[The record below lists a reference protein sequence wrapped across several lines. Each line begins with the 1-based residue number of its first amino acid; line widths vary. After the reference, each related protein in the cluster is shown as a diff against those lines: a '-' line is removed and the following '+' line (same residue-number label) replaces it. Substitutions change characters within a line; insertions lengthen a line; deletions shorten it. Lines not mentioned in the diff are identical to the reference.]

1 MSLESVRS
9 DILVLK
15 RYENELVAPFEQRLV
30 KFGTLKLSE
39 ILHSRGLLDTETC
52 KNLVRINQDTFKP
65 ELLVKY
71 LLQLINKYVAIDK
84 QGFSSFI
91 DILVALGWKGLARKL
106 LRSKL
111 VRERQGSVWPEAR
124 SMGEYIFCELDIPVL
139 TALLSDKVSDKWES
153 LSMELGLSESEREE
167 CKAEASDAGRLCKV
181 IVMWIRSSSICS
193 TWSNLENALQSSRVG
208 CSDIIGSGLKE
219 KVWAE
224 IPIGKQIV
232 GKLEPVC
239 QSSNAAIASGEAA
252 LVGFQVSSDIL
263 VKYQWSKNNKSLSDN
278 KVYSGTQSPFLFI
291 SDFDL
296 QAEGDYKC
304 HASRSDEF
312 ISSDEI
318 TLLMKKQ
325 PKILE
330 IIQSRY
336 SALTEISHPWSSIP
350 FKAFINL
357 AAVQNSDISKF
368 DYTIRGDAYD
378 IIGDKEIIDYG
389 DVFGRYK
396 SGGRIIVT
404 GRPGCGKTTLMNKI
418 AKDWGEKSSLL
429 GATIVI
435 LVPLMLVSSKE
446 DLSLFDIVELV
457 VGKHRVKEYMS
468 EIEHT
473 NGKNV
478 CFLFDGLEE
487 FRVHPS
493 SIISQLINKQ
503 VLPLAMVIVA
513 SDPRVASIVRNNCPN
528 SHYIEIVGFTK
539 QQINAYIYSYFNNDR
554 DARNL
559 VALLDNHVNV
569 IEMCYLPVHIQMICF
584 IYSQVEEIFPHTES
598 SIYELL
604 VFLILKYHGEN
615 LEPVINSLQSLTGE
629 LRNIFCAICKIA
641 FDMTV
646 ESKQHFKESDCDTSI
661 SSLLNT
667 GLLVSISSSTSL
679 YQTDDVYA
687 FHHLAIQKYLAA
699 QHLASLDVETLEKV
713 FDVLGDKHSMELVW
727 IFYCGISKLSN
738 FEILKKL
745 FVAKSTEFKVRC
757 AFESQNIVACRQALE
772 PHTNTLSFSNAY
784 LLPTTFLAAIYV
796 ICNSEFDI
804 TNLAFLQCYLD
815 TAGISVLVDKL
826 NSRIC
831 NNIKFLGI
839 NDCTS
844 EPGCLNMLLKNLTS
858 LKTLD
863 LLKTKLRSEDIEI
876 LTEDVS
882 LPHLT
887 DLMVQLPAEHTLLSL
902 LRFNSEQLELVR
914 FECPMS
920 VSYKESCRYNIV
932 ANTYFPDTTNFNLD
946 QKMLFYCNILFQ
958 SITMSKWVSLC
969 SKLVLI
975 NCGVRDQ
982 DLQLLADSM
991 AVFTKLEI
999 FHLDFNSITTKGVAL
1014 LCDYLKN
1021 CSELRVF
1028 SAHCNQI
1035 DDSGALAL
1043 LDVLVHLKFLDLQ
1056 GNPITD
1062 KGLADLSE
1070 VLKNRGKD
1078 LEFYVS
1084 ITSSLTPYSNL
1095 EFMQQSLELICDS
1108 ENMEAIFRAQQC
1120 CKFLPKDKSTDII
1133 MSNITTVTEQGKS
1146 LGMQ

>member
-1 MSLESVRS
+1 MSSGVCSE
-9 DILVLK
+9 ILVLK
-15 RYENELVAPFEQRLV
+15 GYEKELAALLE
-30 KFGTLKLSE
+30 KFGALQLSE
-39 ILHSRGLLDTETC
+39 ILRSRGLLDAETC
-52 KNLVRINQDTFKP
+52 KNLIRINQDNLEQ
-65 ELLVKY
+65 ELLVRF
-71 LLQLINKYVAIDK
+71 LLQIINKYVAVDK
-84 QGFSSFI
+84 EKFSTFI
-91 DILVALGWKGLARKL
+91 DILVTIGWEGVGMEL
-106 LRSKL
+106 LRSML
-111 VRERQGSVWPEAR
+111 VRERQGSVWPEA
-124 SMGEYIFCELDIPVL
+124 SDMGEYIFCELDIPVL

-153 LSMELGLSESEREE
+153 LAMELGLSESEREE

-208 CSDIIGSGLKE
+208 FSDIIGSGLKE
-219 KVWAE
+219 KVWAQ

-239 QSSNAAIASGEAA
+239 QSSDAAIASGEAA

-278 KVYSGTQSPFLFI
+278 KVYSGTTSPFLFI
-291 SDFDL
+291 SNFDL

-304 HASRSDEF
+304 HASRADEF

-318 TLLMKKQ
+318 TLLMKTR

-357 AAVQNSDISKF
+357 VLVQNSDISKF

-378 IIGDKEIIDYG
+378 VIGAKERIDYRE
-389 DVFGRYK
+389 VFGRYI
-396 SGGRIIVT
+396 SGGLIIVT

-418 AKDWGEKSSLL
+418 AKDWGVKSSLL

-435 LVPLMLVSSKE
+435 LVPLMIVSSKE
-446 DLSLFDIVELV
+446 DLSVFDIVELV
-457 VGKHRVKEYMS
+457 VGKHRVKEYMP

-493 SIISQLINKQ
+493 SIIYQLINKH

-513 SDPRVASIVRNNCPN
+513 SGPRVASIVRYNCPN
-528 SHYIEIVGFTK
+528 SQCIEIVGYTK
-539 QQINAYIYSYFNNDR
+539 QQIEACIYSYFNNDR

-559 VALLDNHVNV
+559 VALLHNHVNV
-569 IEMCYLPVHIQMICF
+569 LEMCYLPVHIQMICF
-584 IYSQVEEIFPHTES
+584 IFGQVGEIFPHTES

-604 VFLILKYHGEN
+604 VLLILKRMHHGEN

-641 FDMTV
+641 FDTIV

-661 SSLLNT
+661 SYLLNT

-713 FDVLGDKHSMELVW
+713 VDVLGDKHSMELVW

-738 FEILKKL
+738 FEIFKKI
-745 FVAKSTEFKVRC
+745 FATTSTEFKVRC
-757 AFESQNIVACRQALE
+757 AFESQNIVACKQALE
-772 PHTNTLSFSNAY
+772 PHTNTLSFSNAH

-796 ICNSEFDI
+796 VRNSEFDI

-815 TAGISVLVDKL
+815 TAGIRILVDKL

-839 NDCTS
+839 NDCIS

-882 LPHLT
+882 LPLLT
-887 DLMVQLPAEHTLLSL
+887 DLMVQLPAEHTSLSL
-902 LRFNSEQLELVR
+902 LSFNSEQLELVR

-946 QKMLFYCNILFQ
+946 HNMLFYCNILFQ

-982 DLQLLADSM
+982 DLQLLTDSM
-991 AVFTKLEI
+991 TVFTKLEI
-999 FHLDFNSITTKGVAL
+999 FHLDFNSITTIGVAL
-1014 LCDYLKN
+1014 LCDYLRN
-1021 CSELRVF
+1021 CSELIVF

-1043 LDVLVHLKFLDLQ
+1043 LDALVHLKFLDLQ

-1070 VLKNRGKD
+1070 VLKYRGKD

-1095 EFMQQSLELICDS
+1095 EFVQQSLELICDS

-1120 CKFLPKDKSTDII
+1120 CKFLPKDKSTDVI
-1133 MSNITTVTEQGKS
+1133 MSNITAVTEQGKS

>member
-1 MSLESVRS
+1 MSLGVCPEV
-9 DILVLK
+9 LVLK
-15 RYENELVAPFEQRLV
+15 GYEKELVALLE
-30 KFGTLKLSE
+30 KFGALQLSE
-39 ILHSRGLLDTETC
+39 ILHSKSLLASETY
-52 KNLVRINQDTFKP
+52 KNLIRINQDNFKQ
-65 ELLVKY
+65 ELMVRY
-71 LLQLINKYVAIDK
+71 LLQLINKYVEIDK
-84 QGFSSFI
+84 KGFSSFI
-91 DILVALGWKGLARKL
+91 DILVTLGWDDLGREL
-106 LRSKL
+106 LRCKL
-111 VRERQGSVWPEAR
+111 VRERQDSISSIGK
-124 SMGEYIFCELDIPVL
+124 YIFCELDIPIL

-153 LSMELGLSESEREE
+153 LAMELGLSESEREE
-167 CKAEASDAGRLCKV
+167 CKAEASDASRLCKV
-181 IVMWIRSSSICS
+181 IVIWIRSSSICS
-193 TWSNLENALQSSRVG
+193 TWSNLEYALQSSRVG
-208 CSDIIGSGLKE
+208 CSDIGSGLKE
-219 KVWAE
+219 KVWAQ
-224 IPIGKQIV
+224 IPIGKPIG

-239 QSSNAAIASGEAA
+239 QSSYAAIARGKAA

-263 VKYQWSKNNKSLSDN
+263 VKYQWSKNNEPLSDN
-278 KVYSGTQSPFLFI
+278 KVYSGTASPFLFI
-291 SDFDL
+291 SNFDL
-296 QAEGDYKC
+296 LAEGDYKC
-304 HASRSDEF
+304 HASRADEF

-318 TLLMKKQ
+318 TLSMKPQSK
-325 PKILE
+325 LFE
-330 IIQSRY
+330 IIEGKY
-336 SALTEISHPWSSIP
+336 STISEISHPWSSIP
-350 FKAFINL
+350 FKASINL
-357 AAVQNSDISKF
+357 VLVENSGISKF
-368 DYTIRGDAYD
+368 GYTIRGDAYD
-378 IIGDKEIIDYG
+378 FIGAKIKN
-389 DVFGRYK
+389 VFAVYK
-396 SGGRIIVT
+396 SGGLIILT
-404 GRPGCGKTTLMNKI
+404 GPPSCGKTTLMNKI
-418 AKDWGEKSSLL
+418 AKDWGEGKSLL
-429 GATIVI
+429 RATIVI
-435 LVPLMLVSSKE
+435 LVPLVLINSKK

-457 VGKHRVKEYMS
+457 VGKHRVTEYMS

-493 SIISQLINKQ
+493 SIISQLINKH

-528 SHYIEIVGFTK
+528 SQCIEIVGFTK
-539 QQINAYIYSYFNNDR
+539 QQIEAYIYSYFNNDR

-559 VALLDNHVNV
+559 VALLHNHVNV
-569 IEMCYLPVHIQMICF
+569 LEMCYLPVHTQMICF
-584 IYSQVEEIFPHTES
+584 IYSQVGEIFPHTES

-604 VFLILKYHGEN
+604 VCLILKRVHHSEN
-615 LEPVINSLQSLTGE
+615 LETLNSLQSLTGE
-629 LRNIFCAICKIA
+629 IRNVFYNICKKA
-641 FDMTV
+641 FDMIV
-646 ESKQHFKESDCDTSI
+646 ESKQHFKGSDCDTSI

-679 YQTDDVYA
+679 YKTDDVYA
-687 FHHLAIQKYLAA
+687 FHHLTIQKYLAA
-699 QHLASLDVETLEKV
+699 QHLASLDVENLDKAV
-713 FDVLGDKHSMELVW
+713 DVLGDKNSMDLVW

-738 FEILKKL
+738 FKILKNI
-745 FVAKSTEFKVRC
+745 FATKSTEFKVRC
-757 AFESQNIVACRQALE
+757 AFESQNIVACKQALE
-772 PHTNTLSFSNAY
+772 PHTNTLSFSNAH

-815 TAGISVLVDKL
+815 TAGVTVLVDKHN
-826 NSRIC
+826 NSIC

-863 LLKTKLRSEDIEI
+863 LLKTKLKSEDLEKLI
-876 LTEDVS
+876 EDVT
-882 LPHLT
+882 LRHLT
-887 DLMVQLPAEHTLLSL
+887 DLMVQIPAEHTSHSL
-902 LRFNSEQLELVR
+902 GFNSKQLELVR

-920 VSYKESCRYNIV
+920 VSYKESCRYSNM

-946 QKMLFYCNILFQ
+946 HNMLFYCNILFQ

-991 AVFTKLEI
+991 TVFTKLET

-1014 LCDYLKN
+1014 LCNYLKN
-1021 CSELRVF
+1021 CPELRVF

-1043 LDVLVHLKFLDLQ
+1043 LDALVQVNFFDLQ

-1062 KGLADLSE
+1062 KGLTDLSE

-1084 ITSSLTPYSNL
+1084 ITSNLTPYSNL
-1095 EFMQQSLELICDS
+1095 EFVQQSLELICDS
-1108 ENMEAIFRAQQC
+1108 DNMEAIFRAQQY
-1120 CKFLPKDKSTDII
+1120 CKFLPKGEATDLV
-1133 MSNITTVTEQGKS
+1133 MSNITAITEQGEN
-1146 LGMQ
+1146 